1 MCVGFSV
8 TLSKRDKIAL
18 AALSPLWAPLALVGG
33 LLYGIA
39 SASSSAIRKVS
50 AAAGH
55 EHLDKYEKDKREA
68 TQRAT
73 QLASHGS
80 ASSLK
85 ARGSCKPERD
95 ELAKPCDDH
104 EQRAMLHF
112 WVGEFDLAIHHWHLL
127 SGTRPDALF
136 RTRGYLSLALFSV
149 GRVEEAFEQFEA
161 QMEYC
166 IDDDRTLYRNGFD
179 CRFGLPSDLSQFAN
193 SMHNNFVQASLE
205 VMLLLFTV
213 CLYRGATSL
222 SERQAKLS
230 VQMLRRMEFLL
241 DDSPGA
247 AGKSALASYAIAA
260 LGGPRSVAAVRAD
273 PERMQALATCLAHL
287 DRLDAIPAVDRE
299 DEAAGMKEV
308 RCRALMLLGKEPID
322 PTINL
327 FENTELVPH
336 YKLLRTAGGH
346 LLEKTTFYKPTWC
359 DNCGDFIAGLI
370 HQGSHCTV
378 CSANVHTACEEAT
391 AKGQCVVQREVTD
404 AQHRKNGNFEKR
416 RELMLVWKRAFPAAP
431 RDLIQLI
438 DRLAQQTFN

>member
-1 MCVGFSV
+1 MGTRSSLSIEQQTDKFLLRGAAMCVGFSV

-33 LLYGIA
+33 LLYGLA

-55 EHLDKYEKDKREA
+55 ESLDKYEKDKREA

-73 QLASHGS
+73 QLASIGS

-95 ELAKPCDDH
+95 ELAKPCDNH

-112 WVGEFDLAIHHWHLL
+112 WVGEFDRAIHHWSLL

-149 GRVEEAFEQFEA
+149 GRVEEAFEQFET
-161 QMEYC
+161 QVETQLCC
-166 IDDDRTLYRNGFD
+166 IDDDGTLYRNGFD
-179 CRFGLPSDLSQFAN
+179 GRFSLPSDLSQFAYD
-193 SMHNNFVQASLE
+193 MHNNFVQASLE

-247 AGKSALASYAIAA
+247 AGKRAFASYAIAA
-260 LGGPRSVAAVRAD
+260 LGGQRSVAAVRAD
-273 PERMQALATCLAHL
+273 PERMQALTTCLAHL
-287 DRLDAIPAVDRE
+287 DRFDAVPAGERE

-308 RCRALMLLGKEPID
+308 RRRALMLLGKEPID

-327 FENTELVPH
+327 FENTEVAPH
-336 YKLLRTAGGH
+336 YKLLRTAGDH

-359 DNCGDFIAGLI
+359 DNCGEFIAGLI

-378 CSANVHTACEEAT
+378 CSINVHTACEGAA

-404 AQHRKNGNFEKR
+404 AQHRKNATLKSGAN
-416 RELMLVWKRAFPAAP
+416 
-431 RDLIQLI
+431 
-438 DRLAQQTFN
+438 